1 MLKDLISSLSN
12 KSRIYFCTQIF
23 SRFDTPEVD
32 LTNVESYCME
42 CILALAEPSVQEFAH
57 MMGISAPNAAYKV
70 NALIRKGYIE
80 KTQST
85 LDKREFYL
93 KPTKKFLDIYYT
105 RNDYADKL
113 AKRIEDRFSAEDIDK
128 FEDMLKIIINELTP
142 ELDQK
147 NYNISKNKKLK

>member
-80 KTQST
+80 KTQSM
-85 LDKREFYL
+85 LDKREFYF
-93 KPTKKFLDIYYT
+93 KA
-105 RNDYADKL
+105 N
-113 AKRIEDRFSAEDIDK
+113 E
-128 FEDMLKIIINELTP
+128 KI
-142 ELDQK
+142 
-147 NYNISKNKKLK
+147 S

>member
-80 KTQST
+80 KTQSM

-93 KPTKKFLDIYYT
+93 KPTKNFLIFIIQEMT
-105 RNDYADKL
+105 MLINWRKESRIVSLLKIQTNLKTCLKL
-113 AKRIEDRFSAEDIDK
+113 LLMNLRLSSIR
-128 FEDMLKIIINELTP
+128 KIII
-142 ELDQK
+142 
-147 NYNISKNKKLK
+147 